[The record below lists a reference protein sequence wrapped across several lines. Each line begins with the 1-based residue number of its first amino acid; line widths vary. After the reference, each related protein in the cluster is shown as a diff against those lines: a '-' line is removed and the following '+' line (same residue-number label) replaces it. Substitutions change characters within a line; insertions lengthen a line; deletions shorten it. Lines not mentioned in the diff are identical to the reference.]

1 MGETVNDSG
10 EGNTKDILFVA
21 AIRIFAKKGYK
32 GATVREICKLAGAAN
47 LNSINYYFGGKDN
60 LYKNILDSIFSDY
73 QKRKDSQLKVMQK
86 KSTPEERLRSFI
98 HIYCEMLYAGGEL
111 ATDLSTIFIAEMSRP
126 SYYLSEMAKKYMVP
140 QADELTAILQDI
152 LGPNTSTQTVRDCGI
167 SIIGA
172 IGYYGFTWPLLS
184 QIYSDL
190 PNMQRYYTHLA
201 DRVFQFSLGG
211 LRAVR
216 RTIATGAKLPRRN
229 SKG

>member
-1 MGETVNDSG
+1 MNDSD

-21 AIRIFAKKGYK
+21 AIKVFARKGYK

-47 LNSINYYFGGKDN
+47 LNSINYYFGGKEN
-60 LYKNILDSIFSDY
+60 LYKSILDSIFSDY
-73 QKRKDSQLKVMQK
+73 QKRKDSQPTLKRK
-86 KSTPEERLRSFI
+86 KSTTEERLRSFI

-126 SYYLSEMAKKYMVP
+126 SSYLSKMAKKYMVP
-140 QADELTAILQDI
+140 QAEELTAILQDI
-152 LGPNTSTQTVRDCGI
+152 LGPNTSMHTVRDCGI
-167 SIIGA
+167 SIVGA

-201 DRVFQFSLGG
+201 DHVFQFSLGG
-211 LRAVR
+211 LKAVR
-216 RTIATGAKLPRRN
+216 KTIARGDKLPSRN
-229 SKG
+229 SKKGIP